1 MSEARINL
9 RISEK
14 EKKVIAKLAAANN
27 MTETEYIIYRTLTI
41 NPQNPDNMGN
51 EYCYEFPTKEQHEY
65 FQVVA
70 LAELRMMMENLMM
83 MEYADI
89 WDELKAKM
97 IRESQGKLS
106 RGSYRKIKVEK

>member
-1 MSEARINL
+1 MSEVRLSL
-9 RISEK
+9 RISEN

-41 NPQNPDNMGN
+41 NPQNPDNIDN

-70 LAELRMMMENLMM
+70 LVELRMM

>member
-41 NPQNPDNMGN
+41 NPQNPDNIDN
-51 EYCYEFPTKEQHEY
+51 EYCYEFPAKEQHEY